1 MRAKGLVTE
10 NSQGGW
16 AGRREERSGCVRQY
30 ESIAGRG
37 GSTPPTLG
45 ADMQRREF
53 ITAMSGARGVPLL
66 LTTGTAYAALGPR
79 QRRLKAIIRLSFM
92 PPWQIR

>member
-1 MRAKGLVTE
+1 
-10 NSQGGW
+10 
-16 AGRREERSGCVRQY
+16 
-30 ESIAGRG
+30 
-37 GSTPPTLG
+37 
-45 ADMQRREF
+45 MQRREF

-79 QRRLKAIIRLSFM
+79 QRSLKAVIRLSFT